1 MGSLGELSVEITSLL
16 LTENTVMNGNYHIT
30 MNTNE
35 NIFLAPSFLPNRF
48 QKRILYIQKV
58 ASCEKYII
66 LNYRDKPVW
75 ESYNKIT
82 SLYLTSQYQ
91 CQSLT
96 YQKFVYPISH
106 FTEGSSLLH
115 DT

>member
-1 MGSLGELSVEITSLL
+1 M
-16 LTENTVMNGNYHIT
+16 TENTIMNVNYHIT
-30 MNTNE
+30 MNTNQ

-48 QKRILYIQKV
+48 QKRMLYIDMG

-66 LNYRDKPVW
+66 LNYRDKPVL

-96 YQKFVYPISH
+96 YQKFLYSISH
-106 FTEGSSLLH
+106 FTE
-115 DT
+115 